1 MKIVVD
7 TVIGGRTLSIET
19 GAIAK
24 QAHGA
29 VLVRYA
35 DTVVFCAVTV
45 AAPREGID
53 FFPLTVDY
61 REKTA
66 AAGKF
71 PGGFIKREGRPTTK
85 EILTCRLIDRP
96 IRPLFPEGFKMDT
109 SVALTVLS
117 ADQDNDPDILAMIA
131 SSAALAVSEIPF
143 NGPTGSVR
151 IGRVDDEFV
160 VNPTYEELKTSTL
173 DLVVSGTKD
182 AVVMVEAGAHELS
195 EEVILEAIDLAHG
208 VIRDVVK
215 LQEDL
220 VGRCG
225 KPKMEV
231 APLPDH
237 SALIEELRGKY
248 YAEFEPALRTEGKH
262 HRKDAVKALVT
273 KALDEMAPVV
283 EPPAEP
289 APDALDR
296 SLVKQLLVGL
306 SEEAERA
313 MIVSGRRTD
322 NRSFTDIRDI
332 TMEVGLLPRTHGSA
346 LFTRG
351 ETQAVV
357 TVTLGTGDDEQRVDG
372 LGEESAEKFM
382 LHYNFP
388 AFCVGETWANRGPKR
403 REIGHGNLA
412 ARAIQAVMPSEE
424 VFPYTVR
431 VISDIM
437 ESNGSSSM
445 ASVCGGTMALMD
457 AGVKIR
463 QPVAGIAMGLVKEGD
478 NVCVLSDILGSE
490 DHNGDMDF
498 KVAGTQFGITALQ
511 MDIKVAGISR
521 DVLTTA
527 LGQAKEGRLE
537 ILRIML
543 RVMQRPREEI
553 SEYAPKIV
561 LIKIDPEKIGIVI
574 GPGGKMIK
582 KIQEETQS
590 KIEIEDDGTVKVWGT
605 SLASARGAR
614 ERIEAL
620 VEEVKPGNTYD
631 GRVVAIKDFGC
642 FVEVLPGQEG
652 LVHVSELS
660 DGFVDKVADVVS
672 IGDRVR
678 VKCLGVDNQGR
689 IKLSKKAVDIAEKV

>member
-1 MKIVVD
+1 MKMVVD

-19 GAIAK
+19 GAVAR

-29 VLVRYA
+29 VIVRYA
-35 DTVVFCAVTV
+35 DTMVFCAVTV
-45 AAPREGID
+45 ADPREGID
-53 FFPLTVDY
+53 FFPLMVDY
-61 REKTA
+61 REKTS

-96 IRPLFPEGFKMDT
+96 IRPLFPDGFKMDT
-109 SVALTVLS
+109 SVAVSVLS

-131 SSAALAVSEIPF
+131 SSAALAVSEVPF

-151 IGRVDDEFV
+151 IGRINDEFV
-160 VNPTYEELKTSTL
+160 VNPTSEELKTTTL
-173 DLVVSGTKD
+173 DLVVSGTRD
-182 AVVMVEAGAHELS
+182 AVVMVEAAAHELS
-195 EEVILEAIDLAHG
+195 EDVILEAIDLAHG

-225 KPKMEV
+225 KPKMAVEPP
-231 APLPDH
+231 ADH
-237 SALIEELRGKY
+237 SALLNDLRSKY
-248 YAEFEPALRTEGKH
+248 YNQLEPALRTEGKH
-262 HRKDAVKALVT
+262 TRKYAVKEVVS
-273 KALDEMAPVV
+273 KALDEVAPEV
-283 EPPAEP
+283 ESP

-296 SLVKQLLVGL
+296 GLVKQLLVKL
-306 SEEAERA
+306 SEEAERN
-313 MIVSGRRTD
+313 MIVSGKRTD
-322 NRSFTDIRDI
+322 GRSFTDIRDI
-332 TMEVGLLPRTHGSA
+332 SIEVGLLPRTHGSS

-351 ETQAVV
+351 ETQALVS
-357 TVTLGTGDDEQRVDG
+357 VTLGTGDDEQRVDG
-372 LGEESAEKFM
+372 LGAEHSEKFM

-388 AFCVGETWANRGPKR
+388 SFCVGETWANRGPKR

-412 ARAIQAVMPSEE
+412 ARALLSVLPPEE

-431 VISDIM
+431 VISDIT

-478 NVCVLSDILGSE
+478 EVCVLSDILGSE

-521 DVLTTA
+521 DILSTA

-537 ILRIML
+537 ILRTML

-553 SEYAPKIV
+553 SEYAPKII

-605 SLASARGAR
+605 SLSSARGAR

-620 VEEVKPGNTYD
+620 VEEVKAGNTYE

-660 DGFVDKVADVVS
+660 QGFVDKVADVVS

-678 VKCLGVDNQGR
+678 VKCLGIDNQGR
-689 IKLSKKAVDIAEKV
+689 IKLSKKAVEAETDSS